1 MQANH
6 EEIPLRFSPYLSMTF
21 TASILTPS
29 LLLTYKLSILRMG
42 STVQK
47 FLRVTWKINNNRLYK
62 KGIMNIQNLRK
73 VRIILNLMI
82 GTVTRRLIAGLGLR
96 GRKEKGLRKNENK

>member
-1 MQANH
+1 
-6 EEIPLRFSPYLSMTF
+6 
-21 TASILTPS
+21 
-29 LLLTYKLSILRMG
+29 
-42 STVQK
+42 
-47 FLRVTWKINNNRLYK
+47 
-62 KGIMNIQNLRK
+62 MNIQNLRK